1 MVRKLRLGAGGGQ
14 QDTILQS
21 LFGLSLAKEDSLGL
35 GGLTS
40 LGCRFKSRVWWVWA
54 LGSYSILLGPLG
66 KVH

>member
-1 MVRKLRLGAGGGQ
+1 M
-14 QDTILQS
+14 IPQS
-21 LFGLSLAKEDSLGL
+21 LFDLSLAKEDSLGL

-54 LGSYSILLGPLG
+54 LGSYSVLLGPLG